1 MNTDP
6 TPNSDATP
14 NPGKKPLDE
23 RLFLGAVVLGSL
35 LVLGFTAFILL
46 QRSAESTPSAST
58 LHSQA
63 PPARQLID
71 FTLTDRTGRLVKR
84 ADLDNQFL
92 VVSFIFTG
100 CALDGLHAV

>member
-6 TPNSDATP
+6 IPNSDATP
-14 NPGKKPLDE
+14 NPGKRPLDE
-23 RLFLGAVVLGSL
+23 RLFLGAVLLGSL
-35 LVLGFTAFILL
+35 LVLGVTAFVLL
-46 QRSAESTPSAST
+46 RRPAESVSSATT
-58 LHSQA
+58 LHNQA

-92 VVSFIFTG
+92 VVSFIFT
-100 CALDGLHAV
+100 